1 MKKILVID
9 DQSDVRL
16 LIKLALNFDGYE
28 IHEAFD
34 AQLGLKMVHA
44 IKPDL
49 ILLDVNMPLKMEVS
63 TDGIANGLDL
73 CRWLKSDT
81 EYSSIPIVF
90 LSSEAFP
97 KDIKA
102 GLDAGADEYITKPFS
117 LISLIEAVANLLS
130 VKAIACLA

>member
-16 LIKLALNFDGYE
+16 LIKLALKFDGYE

-49 ILLDVNMPLKMEVS
+49 ILLDVNMPLKMEV
-63 TDGIANGLDL
+63 TTQGISNGLDL
-73 CRWLKSDT
+73 CRWLKSDP
-81 EYSSIPIVF
+81 EYSSIPIIF

-97 KDIKA
+97 DDIQA
-102 GLDAGADEYITKPFS
+102 GLDAGGDEYITKPFS
-117 LISLIEAVANLLS
+117 LIRLIEMVASFLS
-130 VKAIACLA
+130 VKAAA